1 MFGRKPN
8 LERKIKEVLPLALA
22 TTTNSST
29 KTETSDEK
37 LKLAAG
43 LVGTI
48 WGAGLFGH
56 FTKAKEWPA
65 LFIYGLGAI
74 GLTSYVAKRDGWDK
88 TNLGKENLK
97 KALIWGGA
105 IGSGLFLSDVS
116 NTYAYF
122 KKGGAP
128 MAEMEDIL
136 VRQKFLYLFPVLIV
150 SEEFL
155 WRGLLFSALQEKG
168 LNGHKIVGLTTLA
181 YVLNHYAVAPVKFRE
196 RSLMAGMA
204 VPIGIANGYLTLKT
218 KNAWGGVLL
227 HMLTMISMMADMFII
242 PKMVKKAK
250 KSRATIT
257 I

>member
-1 MFGRKPN
+1 MFRKKSN
-8 LERKIKEVLPLALA
+8 LKSNIKEILPLALSS
-22 TTTNSST
+22 TTNSLAKSQG
-29 KTETSDEK
+29 EEEK

-74 GLTSYVAKRDGWDK
+74 GATTYLARREGWQK
-88 TNLGKENLK
+88 VNLGKENLK
-97 KALIWGGA
+97 KALVWGGV

-116 NTYAYF
+116 NTYAYY

-136 VRQKFLYLFPVLIV
+136 IRQKFLYLFPVLIF

-168 LNGHKIVGLTTLA
+168 MNGNKIVGLTTLA

-196 RSLMAGMA
+196 RTLMAGMA
-204 VPIGIANGYLTLKT
+204 VPIGIANGYLTLNT

-227 HMLTMISMMADMFII
+227 HMLTMFSMIADIFII
-242 PKMVKKAK
+242 PKLVKRAE
-250 KSRATIT
+250 KSEALIT